1 MNPDLYQKASRFAAE
16 AHAGQLV
23 PGTEISYLLHL
34 MQVSAEVL
42 CALSVEPT
50 HDTDLALACSLLHD
64 TLEDTSVSFEQ
75 LAEAFGEPVASGVQA
90 LTKNSALPKAERM
103 ADSLTRILAQP
114 DEIALV
120 KLADRIVN
128 LQKPPA
134 LWSPE
139 KIAAYK
145 LEAQMILDMLGYASP
160 NLAARMRAKL
170 AAYPPD
176 VS

>member
-1 MNPDLYQKASRFAAE
+1 
-16 AHAGQLV
+16 
-23 PGTEISYLLHL
+23 

-42 CALSVEPT
+42 CALATEPQ
-50 HDTDLALACSLLHD
+50 HDADLALACSLLHD

-75 LAEAFGEPVASGVQA
+75 LAEAFGEPVAAGVLA

-103 ADSLTRILAQP
+103 ADSLRKILAQP

-134 LWSPE
+134 LWSDE

-145 LEAQMILDMLGYASP
+145 TEAKGILDALGHASP
-160 NLAARMRAKL
+160 TLAVRFRAKL
-170 AAYPPD
+170 AAYP
-176 VS
+176 SL